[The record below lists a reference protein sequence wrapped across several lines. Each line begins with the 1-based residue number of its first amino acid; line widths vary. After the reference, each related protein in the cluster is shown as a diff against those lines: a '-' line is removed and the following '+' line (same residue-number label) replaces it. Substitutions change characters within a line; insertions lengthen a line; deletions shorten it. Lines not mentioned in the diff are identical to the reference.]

1 MAKNDH
7 FYRQKGANPNQK
19 EQILTDFDGRLPAI
33 MWLCILLKASWAYLC
48 IYYEDLSSWT
58 T

>member
-7 FYRQKGANPNQK
+7 FYRQKRANPIQK

-48 IYYEDLSSWT
+48 IYYEDLSS
-58 T
+58 

>member
-19 EQILTDFDGRLPAI
+19 EQILPDFDGRFPAI

-48 IYYEDLSSWT
+48 IYYEDLSS
-58 T
+58 